1 MTKDYNLARNIFHEI
16 WSEKIKLNWSG
27 NTSMINSSSMFREL
41 FYPAMEK
48 YFKSKT
54 CETCKH
60 LNNENNYCPIIDQ
73 FNEVEF
79 GCINHCL

>member
-1 MTKDYNLARNIFHEI
+1 MTKDFRNAKDIFHKI
-16 WSEKIKLNWSG
+16 WKEKIQLNWSVD
-27 NTSMINSSSMFREL
+27 TAMINSSSMFSEV
-41 FYPAMEK
+41 FYPAMDN

-60 LNNENNYCPIIDQ
+60 LNKENNYCPIIDQ